1 MVVDD
6 YMLDKVLDKIKEIIV
21 IEKISDKKILIDID
35 DKMPDYIIS
44 KTVVILMALN
54 YYKRCVIKNDDQFYP

>member
-6 YMLDKVLDKIKEIIV
+6 YMLDKVLDKIKEIVV

-44 KTVVILMALN
+44 KTVVILMALT
-54 YYKRCVIKNDDQFYP
+54 YYKRCYKK